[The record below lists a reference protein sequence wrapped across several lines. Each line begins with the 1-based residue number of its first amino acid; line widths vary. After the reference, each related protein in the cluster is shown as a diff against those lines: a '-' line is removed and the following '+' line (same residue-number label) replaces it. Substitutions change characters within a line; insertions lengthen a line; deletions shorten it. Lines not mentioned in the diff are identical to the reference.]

1 MLKVLHTADWHYND
15 KDHDEI
21 RKCVDFMISSA
32 RKELPDLI
40 LIAGDITHSQNL
52 KFDTMSARTICRQ
65 VSELADIAPVAIIIG
80 TPSHDGK
87 SAKILQYVRGK
98 YQIHVSEKPEQLY
111 FRGSHLYT
119 ADPGLSASDIE
130 AIITQIPTPTKQFF
144 QAQNSITESDHDIAE
159 ALTHLFGAFGVT
171 ASSYACPHIL
181 SGHFQMGGAYI
192 SETQQLVGRDI
203 EISTDQIALA
213 NAHLIC
219 LGHIHKQQEINEN
232 IYYSGSIT
240 RQNFGEM
247 ETKGFYYHYLCNNTP
262 DYLYESEF
270 IEVPARKLA
279 KWDEDFTK
287 HPYSSDDILL
297 LDPDKVQGAHIKL
310 DFKVWQDEAGS
321 IDQSEIERTL
331 LEAGAEKVNI
341 NLIRVPRETVRCA
354 KVLTLDTL
362 REKISEMAAVRVEEI
377 SKGILIKADLLEN
390 TNEDDLM
397 KIIGRVN

>member
-1 MLKVLHTADWHYND
+1 MIKILHTADWHYND

-32 RKELPDLI
+32 REERPDLI

-98 YQIHVSEKPEQLY
+98 YQIHVSEKPEQMYLAGGRLY
-111 FRGSHLYT
+111 SLNSC
-119 ADPGLSASDIE
+119 PGLNASDIE
-130 AIITQIPTPTKQFF
+130 AVITQIPTPTKQFF
-144 QAQNSITESDHDIAE
+144 QEQNSITESDHDIAE
-159 ALTHLFGAFGVT
+159 ALSHLFGAFGVT

-219 LGHIHKQQEINEN
+219 LGHIHKQQKIKNN

-247 ETKGFYYHYLCNNTP
+247 EAKGFYYHYLCNNTH
-262 DYLYESEF
+262 ESNF

-287 HPYSSDDILL
+287 EIKPFIF
-297 LDPDKVQGAHIKL
+297 DPDKVQGVHLKL
-310 DFKVWQDEAGS
+310 NFKVWQDEAAN
-321 IDQSEIERTL
+321 INQSEIERTL
-331 LEAGAEKVNI
+331 LDAGAEKVNI

-354 KVLTLDTL
+354 KVLTLNSL
-362 REKISEMAAVRVEEI
+362 SEKISEMAAVRLEDI

-397 KIIGRVN
+397 KIVGRGIN